1 MQTVAQKLR
10 ETLTS
15 RKFWAAVASSVPFA
29 LAGDWQSFGMV
40 WMTYAGII
48 GMGEAAHLLSLPS
61 PKAAEVAQAYRE
73 SPSNAELVK

>member
-1 MQTVAQKLR
+1 MQTVAQKVR

-15 RKFWAAVASSVPFA
+15 RKLWVTIIAAVCAELGFDPDVIWA
-29 LAGDWQSFGMV
+29 LLAYVGAQGLVD
-40 WMTYAGII
+40 
-48 GMGEAAHLLSLPS
+48 AAHHLSLPS